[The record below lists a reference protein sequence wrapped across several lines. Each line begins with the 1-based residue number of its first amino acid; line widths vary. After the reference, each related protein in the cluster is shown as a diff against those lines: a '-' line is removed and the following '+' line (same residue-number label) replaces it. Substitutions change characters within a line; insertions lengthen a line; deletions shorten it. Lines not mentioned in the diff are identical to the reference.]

1 VGIIQIG
8 LMIRGHSMDFFVWST
23 IILAIWA
30 AVGPLVGVR
39 YGSELSKR
47 VQREHWINDN
57 AKQECREVL
66 STLTTAF
73 AVIVRYHAV
82 PISGPPIS
90 GPHDSGEM
98 RERDEVER
106 RSLETLHSRL
116 FIADE
121 LEKRQIRE
129 RWVKAIRQY
138 EDKADRTTFSREF
151 GSISQEIRK
160 IAEKFIG

>member
-1 VGIIQIG
+1 
-8 LMIRGHSMDFFVWST
+8 MDFFVWST
-23 IILAIWA
+23 IILAVWA

-47 VQREHWINDN
+47 AQREQWINDN

-90 GPHDSGEM
+90 AQDSGEM

-138 EDKADRTTFSREF
+138 EDSADHATFSREF
-151 GSISQEIRK
+151 GGISHEIRK
-160 IAEKFIG
+160 IAGKFMG